1 MHIDAND
8 QATFCLVLACYFT
21 SCYKLNS
28 SSHYNSFNVQ
38 LWPKFQSGDSFTRN
52 D

>member
-1 MHIDAND
+1 MHIYAND

-28 SSHYNSFNVQ
+28 SSQFEVSHYNSFNVQ
-38 LWPKFQSGDSFTRN
+38 L
-52 D
+52 